1 MHEKTHIKVPQVIPA
16 PCQVALEGGFCLHR
30 VNILHRAHRVKSKFL
45 TVLSLISFVV
55 LLGCQDSEPTH
66 YVERKIAA
74 KTAQASSLMD
84 AMKPGSSS
92 GQLVQLPFEY
102 LTPNNWKELDPTQN
116 KGMRARTFDLG
127 DSLECT
133 FVLLGGLGGGLEQN
147 LMRWAKQLGLN
158 PTQQDL
164 SVFRSTAKVLET
176 SGDWKAE
183 LFDFRS
189 FDKAAKETIL
199 AAILP
204 VGNQT
209 VFVKI
214 QGQSRLI
221 DKQESSL
228 IQLIKSMKPLTPS
241 KRGKE

>member
-1 MHEKTHIKVPQVIPA
+1 MHKKTHIHVPQFNPA
-16 PCQVALEGGFCLHR
+16 PCQVAFETGFCFHR
-30 VNILHRAHRVKSKFL
+30 INSPHRAQGVKSKFL
-45 TVLSLISFVV
+45 TILSLICFVV

-74 KTAQASSLMD
+74 KKPQASLMMG

-102 LTPNNWKELDPTQN
+102 ITPNNWKELDPSQN

-147 LMRWAKQLGLN
+147 LTRWAKQLGLN

-176 SGDWKAE
+176 SGNWKAE

-204 VGNQT
+204 IGNQT
-209 VFVKI
+209 LFVKI
-214 QGQSRLI
+214 QGQSGLI

-228 IQLIKSMKPLTPS
+228 IQLVKSMKPLTP
-241 KRGKE
+241 